1 MIRLIYYTE
10 NLLQI
15 SRRKKHVN
23 LTIMRSLCLVVSQ
36 YLSGNCWVR
45 DSPRTPSTTPLLP
58 NMAAA
63 GELIHP
69 QGTVDLE
76 STRYLSNHHWSPLR
90 KGWPSFFLGSIL
102 ISCCCCNKLLET
114 HWLQTTQLYYCT
126 VQEGRSPKVKVFGKA
141 LFLLEENL
149 FPFPFQ
155 LLEATH
161 NSVAQDH
168 ITLTSASIITTPPGL
183 LPTSGPSLRKT
194 VVIMLGSPG

>member
-1 MIRLIYYTE
+1 
-10 NLLQI
+10 
-15 SRRKKHVN
+15 
-23 LTIMRSLCLVVSQ
+23 
-36 YLSGNCWVR
+36 
-45 DSPRTPSTTPLLP
+45 
-58 NMAAA
+58 MAAT

-76 STRYLSNHHWSPLR
+76 STRCLSNHRWSPLR
-90 KGWPSFFLGSIL
+90 KVSPSFFLGSIL

-141 LFLLEENL
+141 VFLLEENL
-149 FPFPFQ
+149 FLFPFPLLFPWPFQ